1 MILFS
6 FFSLFNLIRNIRLF
20 ILIDICITHLILL
33 FTLSFSL
40 SFSFFLCLPLYLFHI
55 NLIINHL
62 IILILFLIN
71 INFLI
76 FIIIIFPIIITI
88 FTWLFLCREW
98 FFCSNTSCLYLLY
111 SQLWDFYCLVPGNEA
126 LLLYVQDVLEI
137 KADVQLYA
145 SHCSILM
152 WVYMIYFWLLICSN
166 INLKYLYYFDIYDIC
181 KYFNTLEFGD
191 NFINNYVINDWSFR
205 KKQQKLKL
213 LNQFLFI

>member
-88 FTWLFLCREW
+88 FTWLFLRREW
-98 FFCSNTSCLYLLY
+98 FLSRDTSCLYLLY
-111 SQLWDFYCLVPGNEA
+111 SQLWDFYCLVPGNET
-126 LLLYVQDVLEI
+126 LLLYVQDVLEV

-145 SHCSILM
+145 SHFLGLNLLLCIYYSFLAP
-152 WVYMIYFWLLICSN
+152 YM
-166 INLKYLYYFDIYDIC
+166 LKY
-181 KYFNTLEFGD
+181 
-191 NFINNYVINDWSFR
+191 
-205 KKQQKLKL
+205 
-213 LNQFLFI
+213 